1 MSGRT
6 RAARLFGTNRRD
18 ITRDFKYQ
26 MKRLLHSKLNVG
38 NGGSETN
45 FRIERGNFF
54 YSTISLCS
62 LLLTG
67 GPLTKPRSDSGWDWI
82 GLLIGSDRIGRVSSL
97 LVQNSYFEKSSF
109 NNDTG
114 GSHFFFRAACV
125 TNKKVV
131 SYVSPGLK
139 FTISL
144 KIMAMTYFQL
154 NRTGKFSVAWLHTI
168 TIPKRGL
175 VKWHR
180 PNRNLSLVALIL
192 RFFPS
197 LLFSE
202 LVFH

>member
-6 RAARLFGTNRRD
+6 RAARLFGTIRRD
-18 ITRDFKYQ
+18 ITRDFKYH
-26 MKRLLHSKLNVG
+26 MKRPLHSNLNLA

-45 FRIERGNFF
+45 FRRERGFF
-54 YSTISLCS
+54 LFHLFTQPRSQGPVFEVEKGPWERGCFSLCS

-67 GPLTKPRSDSGWDWI
+67 GLLTKPGSDSGWDWI
-82 GLLIGSDRIGRVSSL
+82 GLLIGSERIGRVSSL
-97 LVQNSYFEKSSF
+97 LVQISYLDSYFEKSSF

-144 KIMAMTYFQL
+144 KIMAKTYFQL
-154 NRTGKFSVAWLHTI
+154 NRTGKFSVA
-168 TIPKRGL
+168 
-175 VKWHR
+175 
-180 PNRNLSLVALIL
+180 
-192 RFFPS
+192 
-197 LLFSE
+197 
-202 LVFH
+202 